1 MLLHSVNQALGE
13 HTRALLEVD
22 AIQETVIPPL
32 TEALDLVESAYLDGR
47 FSYLEWVS
55 TRQEFLN
62 TRLTLIEAASQVHLS
77 KTEIETLTGLA
88 LKASQSSTAKTDTAK
103 SNASKKLAHDITM
116 QQPSNISIR
125 SNDHE

>member
-1 MLLHSVNQALGE
+1 MESSADTTLASGIRVRYGYPYATQTNLK
-13 HTRALLEVD
+13 
-22 AIQETVIPPL
+22 
-32 TEALDLVESAYLDGR
+32 EALDLVKSAYLDGR

-55 TRQEFLN
+55 TRQEFLD

-88 LKASQSSTAKTDTAK
+88 LKAPQSGTSKTDTAK
-103 SNASKKLAHDITM
+103 NNASKKLEHNITM

-125 SNDHE
+125 SNDYE